1 MGSPLTTELEA
12 GTKNRKRMRSFVLLS
27 MSLTTISAAPQ
38 GGLISTLSNLL
49 TSAVGGGNTGEVDGY
64 ENAPYNVVNTYD
76 GYEERFYPSKMWVC
90 TRSGRGG
97 FMQLFGYISG
107 DNTGNQKI
115 DMTVPVMMTNDD
127 KGEEMCFYLTNEAQ
141 GNPPRPTGAG
151 VYLSRKKS
159 MNVFATTMGGY
170 PNFENE
176 ARKLKALLERGR
188 ASEVDFSS
196 YMSMSYDNPWKILN
210 RRNDVM
216 YKKL

>member
-1 MGSPLTTELEA
+1 MGSVA
-12 GTKNRKRMRSFVLLS
+12 GTRYRTRMRSFVLLAV
-27 MSLTTISAAPQ
+27 SLSASTAAPQ
-38 GGLISTLSNLL
+38 GGGIINAIANVL

-97 FMQLFGYISG
+97 FMQLFGYHGG
-107 DNTGNQKI
+107 DNSGNQKI

-127 KGEEMCFYLTNEAQ
+127 KGEEMCFYLTNAFQ
-141 GNPPRPTGAG
+141 NNPPQPTGAG

-159 MNVFATTMGGY
+159 MYGFATTMGGY

-176 ARKLKALLERGR
+176 ARKLKTLLERGQ
-188 ASEVDFSS
+188 ASSVDFSA
-196 YMSMSYDNPWKILN
+196 YMAMSYDNPWKILN